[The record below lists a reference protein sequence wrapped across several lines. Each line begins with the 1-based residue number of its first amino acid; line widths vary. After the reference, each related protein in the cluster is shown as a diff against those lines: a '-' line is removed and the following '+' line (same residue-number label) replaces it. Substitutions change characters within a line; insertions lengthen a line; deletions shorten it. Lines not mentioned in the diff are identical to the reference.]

1 MIALP
6 EQTRH
11 RRKKRKKKFPK
22 SLPPVTWNLIQ
33 QRLDGPVK
41 IPLCIA
47 YGMGVDSTAVLVFLA
62 RMYHQGIKAARP
74 DLITFADT
82 GGEKRETYEYF
93 EVINRWLISV
103 GFPTVTV
110 VRLGSDRYNS
120 LEEECLIKRM
130 LVSLAYPGG
139 PGGANK
145 GCSLKWKKQAQDAYR
160 RTFPDCVAAWEAG
173 ERCYVMIGYDAGP
186 ADLRRKAIDDD
197 SEYRYWYP
205 LRELG
210 WDREQCKEQIA
221 REGLPVPMKSACWFC
236 PANTPLELL
245 ERSRSPHGRE
255 ELRRIIRMEANAHD
269 MLQGNWSPQ
278 KLAAANRKIRKE
290 NLAALAALRKH
301 VRGRRVINRLRIR
314 RFEGTAEQIKALNAV
329 VDEINKVN
337 KEKYEKAKDRA
348 RNNGTKIKDVPK
360 PNRLK
365 PFQKT
370 KKKGEGIKGLWGQ
383 GRKGVKGPNEY
394 RPPTMTEF
402 ILGDNPENRNLL
414 EEPTGGTLALLPVL
428 DFSDGCDGCQGGCG
442 YFD

>member
-1 MIALP
+1 MIALVKTP
-6 EQTRH
+6 V
-11 RRKKRKKKFPK
+11 RRKNRSQRKFSK
-22 SLPPVTWNLIQ
+22 SLSPVTWDLIQ
-33 QRLDGPVK
+33 RRLDGPVK

-62 RMYHQGIKAARP
+62 RMYRAGIEAARP

-93 EVINRWLISV
+93 EIINRWLISI

-110 VRLGSDRYNS
+110 VTNNNERYHS

-160 RTFPDCVAAWEAG
+160 ATHPACVEAWNAD

-186 ADLRRKAIDDD
+186 ADMRRKAIDDD

-205 LRELG
+205 LRELK
-210 WDREQCKEQIA
+210 WDRKQCKVEIE
-221 REGLPVPMKSACWFC
+221 REGLPVPMKSACFFC
-236 PANTPLELL
+236 PANTPAELL
-245 ERSRSPHGRE
+245 ERSRTSHGRD
-255 ELRRIIRMEANAHD
+255 ELRRIVRMEANAHD
-269 MLQGNWSPQ
+269 NLQGNWSGQ
-278 KLAAANRKIRKE
+278 KLAAVNRQIRQE
-290 NLAALAALRKH
+290 NLAALAVLKKYAEGRKI
-301 VRGRRVINRLRIR
+301 VEKLRIR
-314 RFEGTAEQIKALNAV
+314 RFEGTGEQVKSLNAV
-329 VDEINKVN
+329 VEQLNHTNKA
-337 KEKYEKAKDRA
+337 KYEAAKARA
-348 RNNGTKIKDVPK
+348 RANGTKIKDVPA
-360 PNRLK
+360 PERLMA
-365 PFQKT
+365 FRKT
-370 KKKGEGIKGLWGQ
+370 KQKGEGIKGLWGQ
-383 GRKGVKGPNEY
+383 GRKGVKDPMEY

-402 ILGDNPENRNLL
+402 ILGDNPEKRNLL
-414 EEPTGGTLALLPVL
+414 EEPKGSTLALLPVL